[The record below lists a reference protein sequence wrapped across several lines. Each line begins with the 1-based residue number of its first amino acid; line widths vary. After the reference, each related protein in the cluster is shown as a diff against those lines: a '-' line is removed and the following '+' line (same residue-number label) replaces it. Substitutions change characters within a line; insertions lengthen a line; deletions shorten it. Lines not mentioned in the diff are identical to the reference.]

1 MFGSHFTTELGLCIY
16 IYKCVFSSLF
26 IVKISEAHLEPG
38 EILYVQP
45 FSCTYIYI
53 NACRTDL
60 TLTISCDCQSKRLSS
75 GYPQTT
81 TVFRLPTYYNRL
93 QTTHR
98 LQLSSGYPQTTPV
111 CCPQCF
117 TPSLKIKLRLG
128 WSAPLSCQLSL
139 SVVNWL
145 AEGAGKIPGNGCIH
159 KISTSMFCMASW

>member
-1 MFGSHFTTELGLCIY
+1 MSFCSLIKEIILGIHMLCFVQINSVLLNLSGSWISFHNRIRIMYIY

-98 LQLSSGYPQTTPV
+98 LQLSSGYPQTTTV
-111 CCPQCF
+111 F
-117 TPSLKIKLRLG
+117 RL
-128 WSAPLSCQLSL
+128 PTDYTCLLSSVLHTLS
-139 SVVNWL
+139 
-145 AEGAGKIPGNGCIH
+145 
-159 KISTSMFCMASW
+159 